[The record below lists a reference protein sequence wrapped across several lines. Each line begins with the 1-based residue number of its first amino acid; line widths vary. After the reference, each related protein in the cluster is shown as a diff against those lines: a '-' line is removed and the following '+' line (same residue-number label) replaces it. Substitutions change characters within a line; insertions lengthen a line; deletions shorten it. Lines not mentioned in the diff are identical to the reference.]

1 MQAHKSRKVRA
12 FTGVNLFFCFVSQS
26 SVNFLLIR
34 VIQFIVFLIQL
45 FEGWYDLL
53 NHLAHHLFFN
63 LYYTYRTFGRFM
75 TDLYCRFWILV
86 WQTAF
91 IDISSLQFTC
101 GREKTF
107 FGMSFFKIPRLP
119 SHSQM
124 DEQLPRAFKQS
135 FNQFH
140 GTAADQFWRW
150 CRDIADVNLFH
161 LNHQRRALI
170 GEPEVFNLS
179 RCLARLCTFR
189 ISTSL
194 DFHLYFPTFLISTF

>member
-1 MQAHKSRKVRA
+1 
-12 FTGVNLFFCFVSQS
+12 
-26 SVNFLLIR
+26 
-34 VIQFIVFLIQL
+34 
-45 FEGWYDLL
+45 
-53 NHLAHHLFFN
+53 
-63 LYYTYRTFGRFM
+63 
-75 TDLYCRFWILV
+75 
-86 WQTAF
+86 
-91 IDISSLQFTC
+91 
-101 GREKTF
+101 
-107 FGMSFFKIPRLP
+107 MSFFKIPRLP

-194 DFHLYFPTFLISTF
+194 DFHLYFPTFLISTSLDFYFLYLYFPHFWFLLFRFLISTSLDFHLFFPKFLISTSLDFYFLHLLNTF

>member
-1 MQAHKSRKVRA
+1 MQAHKSRKVKA
-12 FTGVNLFFCFVSQS
+12 FTGVNLFFCFVSRS
-26 SVNFLLIR
+26 SVNF
-34 VIQFIVFLIQL
+34 FIDSCDTVCS
-45 FEGWYDLL
+45 LL
-53 NHLAHHLFFN
+53 NSTVWGMIWPFESFSSPIS
-63 LYYTYRTFGRFM
+63 FGRFM
-75 TDLYCRFWILV
+75 TDLYCRFWI
-86 WQTAF
+86 W
-91 IDISSLQFTC
+91 IDRGHSLISVPHYSPVE
-101 GREKTF
+101 EKNF
-107 FGMSFFKIPRLP
+107 LESYFFKIPRLP

>member
-101 GREKTF
+101 GREKLFLECHFSRFRVFPVIRRWTNSCRERLSKVLINSTEPLLINSGADAAILLMLIF
-107 FGMSFFKIPRLP
+107 F
-119 SHSQM
+119 
-124 DEQLPRAFKQS
+124 
-135 FNQFH
+135 
-140 GTAADQFWRW
+140 T
-150 CRDIADVNLFH
+150 
-161 LNHQRRALI
+161 
-170 GEPEVFNLS
+170 
-179 RCLARLCTFR
+179 
-189 ISTSL
+189 
-194 DFHLYFPTFLISTF
+194 